1 MAEENPTNTPAD
13 EVPATET
20 PAAETPAA
28 EVPATETPSAVAPAP
43 EAKKPKAAPKKKAP
57 AAEAAP
63 AAPAAE
69 ATAAPSVE
77 TPAAPAAE
85 AAAPA
90 VEGEA
95 KPKAPKA
102 AKAPKKTKES
112 APAAAAAP
120 VSISLDDAIEPI
132 KIVKAKGSKNVHQ
145 GIAHVQA
152 SFNNT
157 IVSIT
162 DLRGGVIGWSS
173 AGKCGFKGS
182 RKSTAYAAQ
191 MVAQDACRQAMG
203 HGLKEVE
210 VRVKGPGAGR
220 ESAVRA
226 MQAIG
231 LDVTVIRD
239 VTPVPHN
246 GCRPP
251 KQRRV

>member
-1 MAEENPTNTPAD
+1 MAD
-13 EVPATET
+13 ETKDNPAPSEGEPR
-20 PAAETPAA
+20 PAAERK
-28 EVPATETPSAVAPAP
+28 SKAPAP
-43 EAKKPKAAPKKKAP
+43 RKTPSESGTLPPS
-57 AAEAAP
+57 AEAAP
-63 AAPAAE
+63 KEARPASTSRKPARKDDKKE
-69 ATAAPSVE
+69 AGPT
-77 TPAAPAAE
+77 
-85 AAAPA
+85 
-90 VEGEA
+90 
-95 KPKAPKA
+95 
-102 AKAPKKTKES
+102 
-112 APAAAAAP
+112 AP
-120 VSISLDDAIEPI
+120 VTLSLDETIEPL
-132 KIVKAKGSKNVHQ
+132 KIVKAKGSKNVTH

-162 DLRGGVIGWSS
+162 DQKGAVIGWSS

-191 MVAQDACRQAMG
+191 MVAQDACRQAMS
-203 HGLKEVE
+203 HGLREVE

-226 MQAIG
+226 MQAVG
-231 LDVTVIRD
+231 LEITVIRD

>member
-1 MAEENPTNTPAD
+1 MAEENPSN
-13 EVPATET
+13 ET
-20 PAAETPAA
+20 PAE
-28 EVPATETPSAVAPAP
+28 E
-43 EAKKPKAAPKKKAP
+43 KKPKAAPKKKAP
-57 AAEAAP
+57 AAEA
-63 AAPAAE
+63 PAAE
-69 ATAAPSVE
+69 APVTAPVVAE
-77 TPAAPAAE
+77 APAA
-85 AAAPA
+85 AAPVA
-90 VEGEA
+90 AEGE

-102 AKAPKKTKES
+102 KAPKKSKEA
-112 APAAAAAP
+112 APAAAPAP
-120 VSISLDDAIEPI
+120 VSISLDDAIEPV
-132 KIVKAKGSKNVHQ
+132 KIVKAKGSKNVSQ

-162 DLRGGVIGWSS
+162 DLRGGVLGWSS

-231 LDVTVIRD
+231 LEVTVIRD